1 MRLLIG
7 LFVFAL
13 LLNAP
18 MSGLANA
25 SPEGKRVVVLATSN
39 SNPYIGAWTST
50 FTKVATQ
57 AGMKVTNLSANY
69 DAAVQSQQIDDA
81 IAQKYDLIVLCYV
94 NDQAIVPALTR
105 AKAAGIPIVLYA
117 TPMKKEQEDLW
128 TSYIGT
134 ENADLGRL
142 AGEEMVK
149 GLTAEGKTKAKV
161 AAVTGLAQQINVI
174 ARMAAFKAVVAQH
187 PGIELVGTE
196 DGKWNTAVTEK
207 VTGELLVRFA
217 GQGGLDGIF
226 AMADN
231 QATGSI
237 NAVQSAG
244 LTLGV
249 DNKGIVVVAS
259 NCMKDGIVHI
269 KSGEQYGT
277 ATQIPTE
284 EAETAAKKVATYFSG
299 QSLRKYEIIPVYG
312 ITKDNVDQFAAGCS
326 Y

>member
-7 LFVFAL
+7 LFAVVL
-13 LLNAP
+13 LGLPIGGTASAAP
-18 MSGLANA
+18 Q
-25 SPEGKRVVVLATSN
+25 GKRVVVLATSN
-39 SNPYIGAWTST
+39 TNPYIGAWTST
-50 FTKVATQ
+50 FTRFATQ

-81 IAQKYDLIVLCYV
+81 IAQKFDLIVICYV

-105 AKAAGIPIVLYA
+105 AKAAGIPVVLYA
-117 TPMKKEQEDLW
+117 TPMKKDQEPLW

-134 ENADLGRL
+134 ENSDLGRL
-142 AGEEMVK
+142 AGEELVK
-149 GLTAEGKTKAKV
+149 GLAAEGKTKAKV
-161 AAVTGLAQQINVI
+161 IAVTGLAQQTNVM
-174 ARMAAFKAVVAQH
+174 ARMAAFKAVLAQH
-187 PGIELVGTE
+187 PGIDLVDTQ
-196 DGKWNTAVTEK
+196 DGKWNTAVSEK

-217 GQGGLDGIF
+217 GQGGIDGIF

-231 QATGSI
+231 QATGAI
-237 NAVQSAG
+237 NAVESAG

-249 DNKGIVVVAS
+249 ANKGIVVVAS

-269 KSGEQYGT
+269 RSGEQYGT

-284 EAETAAKKVATYFSG
+284 EAEYAAKEITAYFNG
-299 QSLRKYEIIPVYG
+299 AQLKKYDTIPVYG
-312 ITKDNVDQFAAGCS
+312 ITKDNVDKFAAGCS